1 MTDQTKRG
9 GLKQGPT
16 GEPRDK
22 HQGVRPGSTGTAK
35 ERGNEQAREPV
46 VPKKDEYEAEKA

>member
-1 MTDQTKRG
+1 MADQTKRG